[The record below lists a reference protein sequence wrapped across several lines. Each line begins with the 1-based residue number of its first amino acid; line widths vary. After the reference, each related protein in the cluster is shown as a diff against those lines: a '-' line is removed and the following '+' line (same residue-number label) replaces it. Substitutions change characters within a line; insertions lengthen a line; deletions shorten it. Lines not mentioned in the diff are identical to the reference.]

1 MSVYYRKAKRV
12 EQNSTRNMQAE
23 TFLNRDYNLASEAYL
38 QCPNCTIKPQRL
50 RTTRKHIESVHGENV
65 TFECIQEV
73 EGGKCGFVCGG
84 HIGCFNKHQIRMH
97 DQVFNGIHHKY
108 DESTGFFLR
117 HEGAV
122 IAKSSHSKICKAE
135 RDTHAKV
142 GNKRSRDTYRAKK
155 KNASKDDVSLE
166 EASLPSFKIVIRKRK
181 VGGHEVVPTPAK
193 KVKLNAE
200 RVETGKACKRNTSNS
215 KSGASKL
222 VTAEAWKWTRKLAAV
237 DVVLR
242 NAEKAKAKIQS
253 KAQETGLNAA
263 LDGFKDKP
271 YVDGVR
277 VVYTHPETG
286 VATPEPKNVKKGSVV
301 DITEEDDDDVVVL
314 RPLSEDT
321 TPKVRK
327 VIAKPKVNKVKPATK
342 VKKVIPA
349 PKAKKVNP
357 APKVSK
363 VKPASNVSKVNPE
376 EIQTHFSDEVINI
389 YTYDA
394 EQFAEIITLGGD
406 GERKGESIRKKAERK
421 IEETMN
427 RLLKEQDVGPDYQ
440 LRRKLAFLEACV
452 DVGMKNTR
460 VAEKVI
466 ARTLGKLAKTREAK
480 LSSS

>member
-1 MSVYYRKAKRV
+1 M
-12 EQNSTRNMQAE
+12 M
-23 TFLNRDYNLASEAYL
+23 
-38 QCPNCTIKPQRL
+38 
-50 RTTRKHIESVHGENV
+50 
-65 TFECIQEV
+65 
-73 EGGKCGFVCGG
+73 
-84 HIGCFNKHQIRMH
+84 MM
-97 DQVFNGIHHKY
+97 
-108 DESTGFFLR
+108 
-117 HEGAV
+117 
-122 IAKSSHSKICKAE
+122 
-135 RDTHAKV
+135 
-142 GNKRSRDTYRAKK
+142 
-155 KNASKDDVSLE
+155 
-166 EASLPSFKIVIRKRK
+166 
-181 VGGHEVVPTPAK
+181 
-193 KVKLNAE
+193 
-200 RVETGKACKRNTSNS
+200 
-215 KSGASKL
+215 
-222 VTAEAWKWTRKLAAV
+222 W
-237 DVVLR
+237 
-242 NAEKAKAKIQS
+242 
-253 KAQETGLNAA
+253 
-263 LDGFKDKP
+263 
-271 YVDGVR
+271 
-277 VVYTHPETG
+277 
-286 VATPEPKNVKKGSVV
+286 
-301 DITEEDDDDVVVL
+301 
-314 RPLSEDT
+314 PLSEDT

-327 VIAKPKVNKVKPATK
+327 VIAKPKVKPATK